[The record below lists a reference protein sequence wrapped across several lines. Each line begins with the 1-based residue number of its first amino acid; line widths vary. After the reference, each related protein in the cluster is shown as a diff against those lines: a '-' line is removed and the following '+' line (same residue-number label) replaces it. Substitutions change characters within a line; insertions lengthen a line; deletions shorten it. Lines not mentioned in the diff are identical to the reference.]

1 MSEIRIEPWSEAGLE
16 LLRRVNTDEM
26 KKHLGGP
33 ETDEQ
38 VLARHQKYL
47 NGVTEQKGCMF
58 RILLGDEP
66 VGTVGYW
73 ERQWDGAPVYE
84 MGWAVLPPYQRRGI
98 ATAAVRAAAALAAAE
113 QRHRY
118 AHAFPGAGN
127 PPSNAVCRKAG
138 FTLIG
143 ECDFEFPP
151 GRPMRSN
158 DWRLDLFAAG

>member
-16 LLRRVNTDEM
+16 LLRRVNTAEM

-38 VLARHQKYL
+38 VLVRHQRYL
-47 NGVTEQKGCMF
+47 NFVAQRKGCMF

-66 VGTVGYW
+66 VGTVGYG

-84 MGWAVLPPYQRRGI
+84 MGWAVLPPYQGRGI
-98 ATAAVRAAAALAAAE
+98 ATAAVRAAVGRARAE
-113 QRHRY
+113 RRHRY
-118 AHAFPGAGN
+118 LHAFPGVGN

-143 ECDFEFPP
+143 GCDFEFPP
-151 GRPMRSN
+151 GRFMRSN
-158 DWRLDLFAAG
+158 DWRLDLLAAG